1 MKEKKSSFSLL
12 LLFLEEDG
20 KGQKYSLI
28 NCSNGQIRGG
38 KSIDISAPNFLDPKL
53 IRLLHLILDHQ
64 DENYRN
70 KPFIDGSVEVEQG
83 SEWED
88 GVEEKVQPHHIHL
101 QKLGWERLNSQ

>member
-20 KGQKYSLI
+20 KVQKYSLI

-83 SEWED
+83 CEWED